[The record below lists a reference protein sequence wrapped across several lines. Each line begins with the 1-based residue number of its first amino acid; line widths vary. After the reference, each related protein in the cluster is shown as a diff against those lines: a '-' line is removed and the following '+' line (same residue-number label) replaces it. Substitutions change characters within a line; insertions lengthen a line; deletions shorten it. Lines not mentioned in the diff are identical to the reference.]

1 MQLCNFHNLRFQELF
16 TQYTAEPRDS
26 ENRRRYEQEI
36 REMERQR
43 GYDVRLILTK
53 PWHVLRTIVN
63 GRHKAYVNMCSSRAL
78 KKPYRPTAA
87 DRARQMYRQW
97 SLHYV
102 TNPARQEL
110 DRDRCRVLIY
120 DVAFH
125 PDTLHRASRSLSF
138 RSHVDLTALHSVA
151 QQYHVHVDTRNVQIM
166 RCKYMGRRQPTFYR
180 TLLPLPLPKP
190 QGVTGSLQKSK
201 TTLPPGEAG
210 DSRASPL
217 ETTLPP
223 GEASDSRASPLETTL
238 PPGEAS
244 DSRASPLETTLPPGE
259 ASDSRA
265 SPLETTLSPE
275 EASDSRASPLET
287 TLPPREASDS
297 RASTLET
304 TLPPGE
310 AGDSR
315 ASALETTLSPEEA
328 SDSRAS
334 PLETTLPPGEA
345 SDSRASALETT
356 LSPEEASDSRAS
368 TLETTL
374 PPGES
379 GDSRASPLE
388 TTLPPGEASDS
399 RASSL
404 ETTLPPG
411 EASDSR
417 ASPLETT
424 LPPTAASDSRASPLE
439 TTLPPGEASDSRA
452 SPLETTL
459 SPEEASDSRA
469 SPLETTL
476 PPREAS
482 DSRASTL
489 ETTLPPGEA
498 GDSRASA
505 LETTLS
511 PEEASDSRASPL
523 ETTLPP
529 GEASDS
535 RASAL
540 ETTLS
545 PEEASDSRAS
555 ALETTLSPEEASD
568 SRASTLETTL
578 SPEEASDSRAFLLET
593 TLPPTAAS
601 DHSPSPLE
609 TTVPHYTIRHRSFFS
624 LQDYRNPRDSAP
636 SPVPQELVITV
647 YLPLLKE
654 ESAIVL
660 QIHPKDLS
668 LESYNPAYKLQL
680 DLPYLVEDGRHVYDY
695 DTTKKQLLITLPVVQ
710 QDLPSLM
717 PTPPPAKED
726 SPKPNRTTR
735 DAEKTPPNSI
745 FTCSQDATTVTLFI
759 HMKDIDQHSVT
770 CEVRF
775 CVKTSNAP
783 CVLFVAFQP
792 QYGLNTDEI
801 DVNMSTDNMVLK
813 LTKSTANFRP
823 WKSLYF
829 GVNSN
834 TLQERSFSNEKNMAA
849 NRLPPSTMPWATQ
862 INVLEMT
869 DRRTHIRLK
878 IYVEEEHLLT
888 EEEQHW
894 GLSGLLS
901 LRSSH
906 SDSTSQSDTSETS
919 EESRQSP
926 HLPMGCPTSPPA
938 QPSAQRTHT
947 DHPAE
952 EDEGLCTH
960 RPPNLMKMICRMVQ
974 SFSKSY
980 TQPFH
985 TDRVLYDVACS
996 DSSALFFSD
1005 HRTLCLCLTW
1015 TDYSL

>member
-287 TLPPREASDS
+287 TLPPGEASDS
-297 RASTLET
+297 RAS
-304 TLPPGE
+304 
-310 AGDSR
+310 A
-315 ASALETTLSPEEA
+315 
-328 SDSRAS
+328 
-334 PLETTLPPGEA
+334 LETTLPPGEA

-356 LSPEEASDSRAS
+356 LSPEEASDSRA
-368 TLETTL
+368 
-374 PPGES
+374 
-379 GDSRASPLE
+379 
-388 TTLPPGEASDS
+388 
-399 RASSL
+399 
-404 ETTLPPG
+404 
-411 EASDSR
+411 
-417 ASPLETT
+417 
-424 LPPTAASDSRASPLE
+424 
-439 TTLPPGEASDSRA
+439 
-452 SPLETTL
+452 
-459 SPEEASDSRA
+459 
-469 SPLETTL
+469 
-476 PPREAS
+476 
-482 DSRASTL
+482 
-489 ETTLPPGEA
+489 
-498 GDSRASA
+498 
-505 LETTLS
+505 
-511 PEEASDSRASPL
+511 
-523 ETTLPP
+523 
-529 GEASDS
+529 
-535 RASAL
+535 
-540 ETTLS
+540 
-545 PEEASDSRAS
+545 
-555 ALETTLSPEEASD
+555 
-568 SRASTLETTL
+568 
-578 SPEEASDSRAFLLET
+578 
-593 TLPPTAAS
+593 
-601 DHSPSPLE
+601 SPLE

-680 DLPYLVEDGRHVYDY
+680 DLPYLVEDGRHMYDY
-695 DTTKKQLLITLPVVQ
+695 DTTKKQLFITLPVVQ

-717 PTPPPAKED
+717 PTPPPAKEG

-770 CEVRF
+770 SEVSSHQCEVRF

-792 QYGLNTDEI
+792 QYSLNTDEI
-801 DVNMSTDNMVLK
+801 DVNVSANNMVLK

-849 NRLPPSTMPWATQ
+849 NRLPPSTMPWSTQ

-952 EDEGLCTH
+952 EDEGLCTPAPELDEDDLPDGAELLQILH
-960 RPPNLMKMICRMVQ
+960 P
-974 SFSKSY
+974 
-980 TQPFH
+980 TFH

-1005 HRTLCLCLTW
+1005 HRTLCAFV
-1015 TDYSL
+1015 